1 MLSDEDRSSVDI
13 SPVASFPALGAWAPP
28 AERGPSLEI
37 TYRGSLCEGNKI
49 ISLKKLFHPTANWGP
64 IKKKKKSRALGTCS
78 VCPLVKTALHQ
89 PSGETGGATLFR
101 STLIGRPSVCLSRR
115 STAATAAGGFAV
127 ESHVGRRYR
136 SIGAGAL
143 RAPCCNCKRSGA
155 QQQMRVASRS

>member
-1 MLSDEDRSSVDI
+1 MPSDEDRSSVDI
-13 SPVASFPALGAWAPP
+13 SPVASLPALGAWAPP
-28 AERGPSLEI
+28 AERVPSLES
-37 TYRGSLCEGNKI
+37 TYRVSLCEGNKI
-49 ISLKKLFHPTANWGP
+49 ISFKKFISPQPIGGP
-64 IKKKKKSRALGTCS
+64 SKRKKNPGALGTCS
-78 VCPLVKTALHQ
+78 VCPFVKTALHQ

-101 STLIGRPSVCLSRR
+101 STLIGRPSVRLSRR